1 MLFSVCLILSFWL
14 FGFYFLWRVPRLE
27 SSSEKKI
34 NADHLSIIIPA
45 RNEEKNLKRLL
56 KSLTRQSVKA
66 GEIIV
71 VDDHSE
77 DATSDIAIEEG
88 SLLIHSKPLPE
99 GWVGKPWACWQ
110 GALQTKGEI
119 LLFLDAD
126 TRLESDGI
134 HRLLSTFYQNQRGGL
149 LSVQPYH
156 QMKKWYERLAAFF
169 NIITVSGMNA
179 FTLLGD
185 RIKPIGAFGPC
196 NVCLKTDYFNI
207 GGHEMVRGDIL
218 ESLGLG
224 RAFIDKGLPV
234 HCYGGLDAISFRMY
248 PEGFNSLVEGFS
260 KGFGLGAKA
269 TTVMGQI
276 LIFCWVYAGVHL
288 TRILIQMAVAGDIKG
303 LIIFGTLNILFILQ
317 IHWMLKRIGNFKLI
331 TALFFQIPL
340 IFFIVVFLISMF
352 KIFILKRAT
361 WKGRALLTKKG

>member
-1 MLFSVCLILSFWL
+1 MLFSVCLILFFWL

-34 NADHLSIIIPA
+34 KAHHLSIIIPA

-56 KSLTRQSVKA
+56 KSLNRQSVRA

-77 DATSDIAIEEG
+77 DTTSDIAIEAG
-88 SLLIHSKPLPE
+88 SLLIHSEPLPE
-99 GWVGKPWACWQ
+99 GWIGKTWACWQ
-110 GALQTKGEI
+110 GALQAKGEI

-126 TRLESDGI
+126 TRLETDGI
-134 HRLLSTFYQNQRGGL
+134 HRLLSTFHQNQRGGL

-156 QMKKWYERLAAFF
+156 RMEKWYERLAAFF

-196 NVCLKTDYFNI
+196 NICLKKDYFNI
-207 GGHEMVRGDIL
+207 GGHEIVRGDIL

-224 RAFIDKGLPV
+224 QAFIGKGLPV
-234 HCYGGLDAISFRMY
+234 HCYGGKDIISFRMY
-248 PEGFNSLVEGFS
+248 PEGFKSLVEGFS

-269 TTVMGQI
+269 TTVIGQI
-276 LIFCWVYAGVHL
+276 LIFCWIYAGIHL
-288 TRILIQMAVAGDIKG
+288 TRLLTQMAIAGDIDG
-303 LIIFGTLNILFILQ
+303 LIVYSTLNILFILQ

-340 IFFIVVFLISMF
+340 IFFIVVFIISMF
-352 KIFILKRAT
+352 KTFILKRAT
-361 WKGRALLTKKG
+361 WKGRALPTKKG